1 MPCSSLSFIWKSIF
15 TKTFNPKRYMTKV
28 MTGRR
33 SPAQFVCF
41 STSQNTFPTGT
52 ERDFRPEPINTSTTH
67 QRVLSRTTKT
77 SIANTHE
84 PRSIAYINLTLLIR
98 VSRPAISRSTRPV
111 TTSAASCQRL
121 ARNFRNFDT
130 SSDLLSYNR
139 ISCWQAPISRFTKKK
154 AWSLFR
160 LLIRRLWQ
168 THSKINEDPYPTL
181 E

>member
-33 SPAQFVCF
+33 SPAQFVHLPYRDRKRF
-41 STSQNTFPTGT
+41 QTRTDQHVHDTPTG
-52 ERDFRPEPINTSTTH
+52 S
-67 QRVLSRTTKT
+67 LSRTTQT
-77 SIANTHE
+77 SIANTHD
-84 PRSIAYINLTLLIR
+84 PQSIAYINLTLLIR